1 MLVKELERFAYS
13 AWSPASFGPTTLAT
27 LTAEEENLSGAL
39 DTSTPVLELFQFHP
53 QDPSVELSVKVTVQ
67 VTSRATCL
75 CWGTPTA
82 SFPLG
87 ILISGTAFGGLNL
100 YNPNSVL
107 YSADG
112 TNLNVDDQSSA
123 AAVVVTSRENVH
135 TGVVRCV
142 DSNRFQTNLFASV
155 ADEAEILIWDVEKMD
170 QPMSPGNKLQPI
182 EPITT
187 AAWNP
192 RVQHI
197 LATASAGHCT
207 IWDLRRS
214 DPVVHL
220 TKAMCQFEPH
230 LMAWSPDVATR
241 LCLADPANPT
251 AEIQLW
257 DLRFPKHML
266 ALLARWP
273 PPNSTLLSH
282 AALGNAGSI
291 NALAWSPSSTH
302 QPTKPSLSLNES
314 DLIAVSLTAS
324 GALPTMDGGYGTSL
338 QPTSA
343 DFLTVWSVEEALKS
357 VQADASSSSTM
368 QQPVF
373 VGRLEDSGS
382 ELSPTSTSLS
392 GLPSNASV
400 HWLPAQPGLVCITQS
415 EGWIS
420 IMNLNAGSDETA
432 QPSRRNF
439 QTDLMAKHTRARH
452 ASHKVAE
459 AFGEEV
465 DLSSRTSPTT
475 LREMDHLTEATSEI
489 RLTGAPRV
497 GDAADGDV
505 FQASSTRPA
514 PLPQPMPR
522 LRLAPRWLKRPCS
535 ASFSFGGVLVW
546 FSNDKNPS
554 KQLTQSSACSSP
566 SPSTLDMTSTTST
579 APGHKP
585 TVQLQW
591 IETVNDCNPVS
602 GLDESVGNKLE
613 QLQRMIGWLSE
624 AVCQPT
630 ADLGFVCDG
639 LEEFCQPSAIEL
651 EAGTKQ
657 ISPWKI
663 LRSRLQSVETM
674 TTIISGLLGCDEQ
687 TVRMRIETALKESGD
702 SPSDLHCFCS
712 SQSRRDIAISR
723 LDSLKMALVTADL
736 PSAIRLCLHSSFSGL
751 PCPGISPLSALSVF
765 LATHAGQNELYAEAQ
780 HCVLGALNQ
789 LSNLPDAKQTDLHF
803 VALLLSA
810 LLQDDWSMVAQLWP
824 LEDWSTA
831 VAALV
836 NHTWTRN
843 RPLFKHLCVT
853 LIDRLLD
860 RSDDCT
866 LSQRDRC
873 TAAWVCAVLA
883 GDMNGIVRAWYD
895 LNSVNPDERR
905 GEQLLPLALQLVL
918 VQKIADT
925 RVAVDPTAGSG
936 LPAVAQVFSS
946 IAMWLGHIHAGRGH
960 EDIMVALRLLQQF
973 TVGTQFADFSE
984 VNETAHRLWCA
995 LSDEQRQQSSFKF
1008 TAPFVC
1014 PYQQTSYFSK
1024 MKPCVCGKT
1033 FAASVQPRCPQTV
1046 RSVYST
1052 QPFSPPGPAEAYS
1065 GQFFGKPTSHDPIR
1079 PPLTNHFPPA
1089 SSYSAIQ
1096 SVVTPP
1102 MSSSN
1107 APPFG
1112 GSLGPTPPL
1121 PPVIPS
1127 SPQQPFPLWSQPPV
1141 IPAGMPSRPV
1151 TPSPT
1156 VGSVRG
1162 PLPPQQQQ
1170 PTAAV
1175 APPPPPTETS
1185 RAWNDPP
1192 WLAQTYQPP
1201 VRPAVN
1207 TNQFYDPS
1215 EFTAQL
1221 ASAPVLPS
1229 FSPNNPS
1236 NSQVPAPPLASF
1248 PTSMHSS
1255 VPSFQ
1260 PSANAPNVTPHT
1272 APLLPLPPMTSGHL
1286 QPSASPMF
1294 PAITHSHIPATQ
1306 LSVGGPPLGPKIF
1319 PPAPVVPDLPA
1330 RPTPFRIDDR
1340 FGGEAGNFRS
1350 ASPVIS
1356 STMFQSA
1363 YPRLGT
1369 DQWPAAQP
1377 LGTSNSPASAP
1388 LPAPSV
1394 DGVLSKSSVTVQNG
1408 VVEPSS
1414 HDQTTPMNP
1423 EFAAME
1429 ETLTKLVQL
1438 CRTVGGKPFASKMDT
1453 VDRRIASLFASL
1465 RGSSGAIPL
1474 SEVVLQHLRECVN
1487 AAAQSDYITAVEHA
1501 NLLIQSASGFE
1512 SIHSFA
1518 PGLKI
1523 LMQSAR
1529 QLFPTNRPHGAGEQ
1543 WPIRTS

>member
-1 MLVKELERFAYS
+1 M
-13 AWSPASFGPTTLAT
+13 SFGGDSANSFVMHGEKGPEDITRIDAKKDLGIW
-27 LTAEEENLSGAL
+27 LSPNLSFSLHLEKSAQKAFAVLRMIRRTFSRITRTDSQILYGAYVRPLLEYANPVVYSGRTKDVILIERVQRAATKMVAGLKSMDYETRLVVL
-39 DTSTPVLELFQFHP
+39 DL
-53 QDPSVELSVKVTVQ
+53 
-67 VTSRATCL
+67 
-75 CWGTPTA
+75 
-82 SFPLG
+82 FPLEYRRLRG
-87 ILISGTAFGGLNL
+87 DLILNYALFEQGLANRFFTVDPANTRRGHDWL
-100 YNPNSVL
+100 AGRMRSTMQKSY
-107 YSADG
+107 AI
-112 TNLNVDDQSSA
+112 NVPD
-123 AAVVVTSRENVH
+123 
-135 TGVVRCV
+135 V
-142 DSNRFQTNLFASV
+142 DSAVDYVQQKFKCCGSHNYHDWKESVFQNASERISQNELGFDYDTRVPDSCCIRLTENCGVLPHPSNVYHQGCMDSIFGRLRDRYYIICVV
-155 ADEAEILIWDVEKMD
+155 ALSLVAVE
-170 QPMSPGNKLQPI
+170 
-182 EPITT
+182 
-187 AAWNP
+187 
-192 RVQHI
+192 
-197 LATASAGHCT
+197 
-207 IWDLRRS
+207 
-214 DPVVHL
+214 
-220 TKAMCQFEPH
+220 FEPH

-273 PPNSTLLSH
+273 PPNSSLLSH

-432 QPSRRNF
+432 QLSRRNF

-535 ASFSFGGVLVW
+535 ASFS
-546 FSNDKNPS
+546 
-554 KQLTQSSACSSP
+554 
-566 SPSTLDMTSTTST
+566 
-579 APGHKP
+579 
-585 TVQLQW
+585 
-591 IETVNDCNPVS
+591 
-602 GLDESVGNKLE
+602 
-613 QLQRMIGWLSE
+613 
-624 AVCQPT
+624 
-630 ADLGFVCDG
+630 
-639 LEEFCQPSAIEL
+639 
-651 EAGTKQ
+651 
-657 ISPWKI
+657 
-663 LRSRLQSVETM
+663 SRLQSVETM

-1014 PYQQTSYFSK
+1014 PYQFDGMRWLKWLDRESADQK
-1024 MKPCVCGKT
+1024 
-1033 FAASVQPRCPQTV
+1033 V
-1046 RSVYST
+1046 RGSN
-1052 QPFSPPGPAEAYS
+1052 
-1065 GQFFGKPTSHDPIR
+1065 PTS
-1079 PPLTNHFPPA
+1079 A
-1089 SSYSAIQ
+1089 SRLPMSRQ

-1127 SPQQPFPLWSQPPV
+1127 SPQQPFPSWSQPPV
-1141 IPAGMPSRPV
+1141 IPAGMPPRPV

-1350 ASPVIS
+1350 ASPVMS

-1394 DGVLSKSSVTVQNG
+1394 DGVLSESSVSVQNG